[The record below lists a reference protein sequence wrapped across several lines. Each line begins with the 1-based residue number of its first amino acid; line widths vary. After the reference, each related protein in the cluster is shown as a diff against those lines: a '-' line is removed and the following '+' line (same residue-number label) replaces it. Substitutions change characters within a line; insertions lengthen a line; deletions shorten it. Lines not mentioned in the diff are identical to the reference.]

1 MPLTTE
7 PALQPLV
14 LSFSFLTSYWFFM
27 NFTSCT
33 PVLLICPLQSL
44 LQRKTKQNTPPNNS
58 NKNNNKTNKR
68 KTKMEKTISLWR
80 LHVSHSSPFH
90 PHSFT
95 CKRSLQLSHW
105 SGSRP
110 QASATPSILDPPQ
123 ISHCCPVSWR
133 LLSCGSAGRVLSYT
147 RECPQGA
154 PGPCQLLC
162 SPVSPRPPPYPATR
176 ANPHCGTPA
185 PG

>member
-1 MPLTTE
+1 M
-7 PALQPLV
+7 
-14 LSFSFLTSYWFFM
+14 SY
-27 NFTSCT
+27 T

-44 LQRKTKQNTPPNNS
+44 LQRKTKQNTPPPPNNS

-68 KTKMEKTISLWR
+68 KTKMEKKISLWR
-80 LHVSHSSPFH
+80 LRVSHSSPFH

-123 ISHCCPVSWR
+123 ISRCCPVSWR
-133 LLSCGSAGRVLSYT
+133 LLSCGSAGLSYT

-162 SPVSPRPPPYPATR
+162 SPVFSPPSSLSWLPELIPIVEHLQGSRVSYPLSDIHAPPLFQT
-176 ANPHCGTPA
+176 
-185 PG
+185 